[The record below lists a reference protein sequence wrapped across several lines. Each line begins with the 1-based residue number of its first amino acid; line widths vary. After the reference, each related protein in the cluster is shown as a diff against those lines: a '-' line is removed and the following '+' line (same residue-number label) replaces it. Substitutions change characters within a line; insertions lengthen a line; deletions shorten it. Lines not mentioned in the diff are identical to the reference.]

1 MLLDKEDKLDLLK
14 RNLQTNTTA
23 NDEYLN
29 ALLDQATALM
39 KRRGIIEEDSMDYHM
54 AQIDYAAFLFRKRA
68 NLEAPFPEHLKQ
80 ELRDI
85 LFSQKMK

>member
-29 ALLDQATALM
+29 ALLDQAVALM
-39 KRRGIIEEDSMDYHM
+39 KRRGIVEEDSMDYHM
-54 AQIDYAAFLFRKRA
+54 AQVDYAAFLFRKRA
-68 NLEAPFPEHLKQ
+68 NSEASFPEHLKQ

>member
-23 NDEYLN
+23 NDEYLK
-29 ALLDQATALM
+29 ALLDQSVALM
-39 KRRGIIEEDSMDYHM
+39 KRRGIVEEDSMDYHM
-54 AQIDYAAFLFRKRA
+54 AQVDYAAFLFRKRA
-68 NLEAPFPEHLKQ
+68 NLEAPFHEHLKQ

>member
-14 RNLQTNTTA
+14 RNLQSNTTA

-29 ALLDQATALM
+29 ALLDQAVALM
-39 KRRGIIEEDSMDYHM
+39 KRRGIVEEDSMDYHM
-54 AQIDYAAFLFRKRA
+54 AQVDYAAFLFRKRA
-68 NLEAPFPEHLKQ
+68 NSEASFPEHLKQ

>member
-1 MLLDKEDKLDLLK
+1 MLLYDEEKLEILK
-14 RNLQTNTTA
+14 MNLQLHTTA
-23 NDEYLN
+23 NDQFLK
-29 ALLDQATALM
+29 ALLNQAEGLM
-39 KRRGIIEEDSMDYHM
+39 ERRGIEKEDTYEYHM

-68 NLEAPFPEHLKQ
+68 NLESSIPSHLKQ

>member
-1 MLLDKEDKLDLLK
+1 MLLYDEEKLEILK
-14 RNLQTNTTA
+14 MNLQLHTTA
-23 NDEYLN
+23 NDEYLK
-29 ALLDQATALM
+29 ALLDQSVALM
-39 KRRGIIEEDSMDYHM
+39 KRRGIVEEDSMDYHM
-54 AQIDYAAFLFRKRA
+54 AQVDYAAFLFRKRA

>member
-14 RNLQTNTTA
+14 RNLQLNTTA
-23 NDEYLN
+23 NDDYLN
-29 ALLDQATALM
+29 ALLDQAVALM
-39 KRRGIIEEDSMDYHM
+39 KRRGIVEEDSLDYHM
-54 AQIDYAAFLFRKRA
+54 AQVDYAAFLFRKRA
-68 NLEAPFPEHLKQ
+68 NSEASFPEHLKQ

>member
-23 NDEYLN
+23 NDEYLK
-29 ALLDQATALM
+29 ALLDQSVALM

-54 AQIDYAAFLFRKRA
+54 AQVDYAAFLFRKRA
-68 NLEAPFPEHLKQ
+68 NLEASFPEYLKQ